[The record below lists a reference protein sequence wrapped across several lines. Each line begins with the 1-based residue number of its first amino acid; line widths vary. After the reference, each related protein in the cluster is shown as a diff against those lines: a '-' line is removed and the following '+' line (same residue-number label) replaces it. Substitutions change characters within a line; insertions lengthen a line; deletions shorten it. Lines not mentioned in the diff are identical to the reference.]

1 MDDDRRA
8 ILARRAR
15 LIAAAMAGVGLAGA
29 KGCAPDRPPEPCLEP
44 QYAEPEVVVPEV
56 DASAIEPA
64 DEDAALPER
73 EDAGA
78 RAEDPPIEK
87 APPPRICLSEM

>member
-1 MDDDRRA
+1 VDEDRRA

-29 KGCAPDRPPEPCLEP
+29 KGCAPDRPAEPCLQP
-44 QYAEPEVVVPEV
+44 QYVEPEVVVPDV
-56 DASAIEPA
+56 DASTVESE
-64 DEDAALPER
+64 DGDAALPER
-73 EDAGA
+73 QDAGA
-78 RAEDPPIEK
+78 RVEEPPIDE